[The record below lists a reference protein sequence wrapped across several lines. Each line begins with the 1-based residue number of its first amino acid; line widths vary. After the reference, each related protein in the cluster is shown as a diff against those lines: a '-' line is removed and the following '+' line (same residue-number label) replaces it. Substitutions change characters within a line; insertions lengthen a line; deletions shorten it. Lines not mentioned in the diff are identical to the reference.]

1 MTNEGKP
8 PNLFLAF
15 TEWAVRRIGDAVFP
29 PKPTLHIRWL
39 TEEEIMTRDRI
50 KRIQSK
56 TGATV
61 DGFWGPKS
69 IAAVQAHL
77 RALMPSPNPWPGTSQ
92 AELQA
97 FYGSPGD
104 ESKLVSLNVEG
115 LGLKYDGKPVKSV
128 RCHDKVADS
137 LKRVL
142 ESLAKTHPDILAQ
155 YAGVFN
161 DRTMRGG
168 SLPSLHA
175 RGAAIDLAP
184 DTNQNKQAW
193 PVSADMPLEVMEAFA
208 REGWKSAG
216 AFWSRDAMHH
226 EATS

>member
-1 MTNEGKP
+1 M
-8 PNLFLAF
+8 NLIAAF
-15 TEWAVRRIGDAVFP
+15 AQWLVGRIGDAIFP
-29 PKPTLHIRWL
+29 PEPTLTIRYL

-56 TGATV
+56 IGVEV

-69 IAAVQAHL
+69 IAACQSYL
-77 RALMPSPNPWPGTSQ
+77 RSLMPKDANWPRASQ
-92 AELQA
+92 ESLQG

-104 ESKLVSLNVEG
+104 ESKLVSVNVEG
-115 LGLKYDGKPVKSV
+115 LGLRYDGKPVKSI

-142 ESLAKTHPDILAQ
+142 ESLAKSHPDIVAQ
-155 YAGVFN
+155 YAGVYN
-161 DRTMRGG
+161 NRPMRGG

-184 DTNQNKQAW
+184 DTNRMSQSW

-208 REGWKSAG
+208 REGFVGLGWLIG
-216 AFWSRDAMHH
+216 RDAMHFQ
-226 EATS
+226 ATT

>member
-1 MTNEGKP
+1 M
-8 PNLFLAF
+8 NLLVEFSAWLAG
-15 TEWAVRRIGDAVFP
+15 RIGDAINP
-29 PKPTLHIRWL
+29 PEPTLTIRYL
-39 TEEEIMTRDRI
+39 TPEEIMTRDRI

-56 TGATV
+56 IGVEV

-69 IAAVQAHL
+69 IAACQSYL
-77 RALMPSPNPWPGTSQ
+77 RSLMPKDTNWPRASQ
-92 AELQA
+92 ESLQG

-104 ESKLVSLNVEG
+104 ESKLVSVNVEG
-115 LGLKYDGKPVKSV
+115 LGLRYDGKPVKSI

-142 ESLAKTHPDILAQ
+142 ESLAKSHPDIVAQ
-155 YAGVFN
+155 YAGCFN
-161 DRTMRGG
+161 NRPMRGG

-184 DTNQNKQAW
+184 DTNRMSQSW

-208 REGWKSAG
+208 REGWVSAG
-216 AFWSRDAMHH
+216 AFWGRDAMHH
-226 EATS
+226 EAVKV